1 MSKVDLIVKQEL
13 INKIIARARSSNYG
27 LDKPEKSDR
36 YSLDMYQDKTLE
48 SLALHLVDQHTGKYE
63 LVSLMFA
70 AMEELYNRGV
80 EDGQDMM
87 AMSQREIDEKEKRRK

>member
-1 MSKVDLIVKQEL
+1 MSQEKVDIPVTQEL
-13 INKIIARARSSNYG
+13 INKIIHRARASNYR

-36 YSLDMYQDKTLE
+36 YSLDMYEQKNLE

-70 AMEELYNRGV
+70 AMEELYLQGARDFAVGKIK
-80 EDGQDMM
+80 
-87 AMSQREIDEKEKRRK
+87 EITV